1 VATVL
6 DKIETELVTLMG
18 DKGRDT
24 LQSCLRK
31 TQGRSGDMAFFN
43 KIALVQELSK
53 TFSMIMPED
62 RILRFKLK
70 LLNLKGDDE
79 V

>member
-1 VATVL
+1 MATVL
-6 DKIETELVTLMG
+6 EKIEDELIDLMG
-18 DKGRDT
+18 EPGRET
-24 LQSCLRK
+24 LQSCLKK
-31 TQGRSGDMAFFN
+31 TRGRSDDIAFFN
-43 KIALVQELSK
+43 KVALVQELSK

-79 V
+79 Q

>member
-1 VATVL
+1 VATIV
-6 DKIETELVTLMG
+6 DKIEDELVALMG
-18 DKGRDT
+18 ETGRET

-31 TQGRSGDMAFFN
+31 TQRRGDDMAFFN

-62 RILRFKLK
+62 RVLLLKLK
-70 LLNLKGDDE
+70 LLNLKGDE
-79 V
+79 EQ

>member
-1 VATVL
+1 MATVL

-18 DKGRDT
+18 ETGRET

-31 TQGRSGDMAFFN
+31 TQGRADDMAFFN

-62 RILRFKLK
+62 RVLRLKLK
-70 LLNLKGDDE
+70 LLNLKGDE
-79 V
+79 EL

>member
-1 VATVL
+1 MATVIE
-6 DKIETELVTLMG
+6 KIETELVSLMG
-18 DKGRDT
+18 DTGRET
-24 LQSCLRK
+24 LQACMRK
-31 TQGRSGDMAFFN
+31 TQGRSSDIAFFN

-62 RILRFKLK
+62 RVLRFKLK

-79 V
+79 L

>member
-1 VATVL
+1 MATVL
-6 DKIETELVTLMG
+6 EKIEAELVTLMG
-18 DKGRDT
+18 ETGRET
-24 LQSCLRK
+24 LQSCMRK
-31 TQGRSGDMAFFN
+31 TQGRGGDMAYFN

-62 RILRFKLK
+62 RIVRFKLK

-79 V
+79 L